1 MEKYTAKQWAEIE
14 GGHTVSEDKPAQFG
28 FISDI
33 NEASKM
39 YRTKQMVDGADL
51 RDTLNFAFI
60 NLLTMQIL
68 YSDYNTAPIA
78 QDYAKRTLVGGGN
91 FKNYRRDGTDL
102 YHALHKIST
111 NAGVSGDKRATIQ
124 AAKTALPEQQLKQ
137 YLRAMA
143 SGQKI
148 PGLSGLLMRM
158 ERGLDIT
165 EANYKA
171 MRRLATSWNSLAPGQ
186 KQLLATRMLQYYRTN
201 AIRSELYGPFKKF
214 ATSGGYINPNVNN
227 VEKGITARKVA
238 TRAAAG
244 TAAAV
249 AGFALGRKFGRSL
262 V

>member
-14 GGHTVSEDKPAQFG
+14 GGHTMSEEKQPAFG
-28 FISDI
+28 FISDL

-39 YRTKQMVDGADL
+39 YRTKQMVDTADI

-102 YHALHKIST
+102 YHAMHKITS
-111 NAGVSGDKRATIQ
+111 NASNSDNRSRIQ
-124 AAKTALPEQQLKQ
+124 TAKLAVPETQLKQ

-143 SGQKI
+143 TGQKI
-148 PGLSGLLMRM
+148 PGTSGLFMRM

-171 MRRLATSWNSLAPGQ
+171 MRRLAVNWNNLPAGQ
-186 KQLLATRMLQYYRTN
+186 KSLLATRMLQYYRAN
-201 AIRSELYGPFKKF
+201 AIRGELYNPFKRF
-214 ATSGGYINPNVNN
+214 SSAGGFIDPAIDNA
-227 VEKGITARKVA
+227 EKGITARKIA

-249 AGFALGRKFGRSL
+249 GGFAVGRKFGRSL